1 VTTFVLVHGSWHGA
15 WCWERL
21 IPELEHHGHDAIAV
35 DLPCDDIEAGCAAY
49 AEVVIAQTA
58 RLGDDLVLVGHS
70 LGGLTI
76 PLVAAARPARKLVY
90 LCAVLP
96 RLGLSLVDQLEREP
110 AILTLGFGQGIA
122 RDELGREYWADEGK
136 AIEAFYLD
144 CPRQLASWAAA
155 RLRHQARAPGREP
168 CPLVQWPAVECVS
181 VLTTDDA
188 VVNPHWSRTAA
199 LEQFGATTLELPG
212 GHSPFLS
219 RPAELAEALVSVC
232 L

>member
-1 VTTFVLVHGSWHGA
+1 MTTFVLVHGSWHGA

-58 RLGDDLVLVGHS
+58 RLGEDLVLVGHS

-96 RLGLSLVDQLEREP
+96 RLGLSLVDQLEQEP

-122 RDELGREYWADEGK
+122 QDELGREYWADEDK

-155 RLRHQARAPGREP
+155 RLRHQARAPGLEP
-168 CPLVQWPAVECVS
+168 CPLAQWPAVECVS

-188 VVNPHWSRTAA
+188 VVNPRWSRTAA

-219 RPAELAEALVSVC
+219 RPAELAEALVSAT